1 MFSGNPK
8 QIVLGDSTWS
18 DMDFKE
24 FQDHIEETY
33 GERDRERGIAMSV
46 AWLAEEIGELAQA
59 IRKGSHE
66 QRVHEF
72 GDVIAWTFSLAN
84 QVEVDLEEAI
94 KRYVD
99 NPP

>member
-1 MFSGNPK
+1 MRIS
-8 QIVLGDSTWS
+8 
-18 DMDFKE
+18 E
-24 FQDHIEETY
+24 FQQHIEDVY
-33 GERDRERGIAMSV
+33 GDRDRERGIPSSV

-66 QRVHEF
+66 ERMHEF

-84 QVEVDLEEAI
+84 QVGVNIEEALD
-94 KRYVD
+94 RYVT

>member
-1 MFSGNPK
+1 MRIS
-8 QIVLGDSTWS
+8 
-18 DMDFKE
+18 E
-24 FQDHIEETY
+24 FQQHIEDVY
-33 GERDRERGIAMSV
+33 GDRDRERGIPSSV

-66 QRVHEF
+66 ERIHEF

-84 QVEVDLEEAI
+84 QVGVNLEEALD
-94 KRYVD
+94 RYVT